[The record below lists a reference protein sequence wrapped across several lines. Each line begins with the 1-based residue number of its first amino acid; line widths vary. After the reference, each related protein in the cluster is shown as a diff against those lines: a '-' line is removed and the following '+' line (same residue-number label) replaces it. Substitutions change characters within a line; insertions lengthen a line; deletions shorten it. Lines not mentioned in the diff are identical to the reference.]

1 MKRRIELLSP
11 AGDLERLKIACLYG
25 ADAVYIGG
33 KDYSLRANANNF
45 SIEEIREA
53 CSFAHNLGKKV
64 YLTLNIVFHNEDID
78 GVYDYIKKVVEAGID
93 AFIVSDLFIVKYI
106 KDNFD
111 VEVHLSTQASTTNV
125 ESVKFLMDEGV
136 KRVVLARE
144 VGLKEIKEIIDETGV
159 DIECFIHGAMCT
171 FYSGRCV
178 LSNYFTNRDSNR
190 GGCAQVCRFNFDI
203 EGKPF
208 SMAVKDLNASH
219 IIKDMIEI
227 GVRSLKVEG
236 RMRSPYYLATVIS
249 SYRKIIDSYYDGS
262 LDDKIILEE
271 NKILSRVS
279 NRDNS
284 THFFTKEAD
293 ITDQYYSGR
302 WELSNQDYLAFVLD
316 YDKDNEMCTISQR
329 NYFSVGD
336 KVEIFTPSGQRIL
349 HIIDK
354 LYNVDGEEVEKANH
368 AEEILKFKIDTP
380 LPYATMIR
388 RYYD

>member
-1 MKRRIELLSP
+1 MTKKVELLSP
-11 AGDLERLKIACLYG
+11 AGDLERLKVSLLYG
-25 ADAVYIGG
+25 ADAVYFGG
-33 KDYSLRANANNF
+33 RDYSLRANANNF
-45 SIEEIREA
+45 SIEDIKEA
-53 CSFAHNLGKKV
+53 CDFAHNLNKKV

-78 GVYDYIKKVVEAGID
+78 GVYDYIKKVVDAGID

-106 KDNFD
+106 HDNFD
-111 VEVHLSTQASTTNV
+111 VEVHLSTQASTTNT
-125 ESVKFLMDEGV
+125 ESVKFLMQEGV

-144 VGLKEIKEIIDETGV
+144 VGLSEIKEIIDETGV

-190 GGCAQVCRFNFDI
+190 GGCAQVCRFNFKIDD
-203 EGKPF
+203 KPF
-208 SMAVKDLNASH
+208 SMAVKDLNASY
-219 IIKDMIEI
+219 IIKDMIEAGI
-227 GVRSLKVEG
+227 TSLKVEG

-249 SYRKIIDSYYDGS
+249 SYRKIIDSYYNGT
-262 LDDKIILEE
+262 LDDEILLEE

-284 THFFTKEAD
+284 THFFDHEAD
-293 ITDQYYSGR
+293 VNDQYYSGR

-316 YDKDNEMCTISQR
+316 YDKKTKICTIAQR

-336 KVEIFTPSGQRIL
+336 TVLIFTPDGQRIL

-354 LYNVDGEEVEKANH
+354 LYNEDMEEVEKANH
-368 AEEILKFKIDTP
+368 AEEVLKFKIDKEIP
-380 LPYATMIR
+380 NASMIR
-388 RYYD
+388 RVYE

>member
-1 MKRRIELLSP
+1 MRNKIELLSP

-45 SIEEIREA
+45 SIDEIKEA
-53 CSFAHNLGKKV
+53 CDFAHNLGKKV

-78 GVYDYIKKVVEAGID
+78 GVYDYIKRVVEAGID

-106 KDNFD
+106 HEHFNT
-111 VEVHLSTQASTTNV
+111 EVHLSTQASTTNT
-125 ESVKFLMDEGV
+125 ESVKFLMSEGV

-208 SMAVKDLNASH
+208 SLAVKDLNASY
-219 IIKDMIEI
+219 IIKDMIEAGI
-227 GVRSLKVEG
+227 KSLKVEG

-249 SYRKIIDSYYDGS
+249 SYRKIIDSYYDGT
-262 LDDKIILEE
+262 LNDKILEEE

-284 THFFTKEAD
+284 THYFTKEAD
-293 ITDQYYSGR
+293 LDDQYYSGR
-302 WELSNQDYLAFVLD
+302 WELSNQDYLAFVLL
-316 YDKDNEMCTISQR
+316 YDKEKKLCKISQR

-336 KVEIFTPSGQRIL
+336 DVLIFTPDGQRIL
-349 HIIDK
+349 HKIDK
-354 LYNVDGEEVEKANH
+354 LYNEDMIEVDKANH
-368 AEEILKFKIDTP
+368 AEEILYFYIDQE
-380 LPYATMIR
+380 LPYASMIR
-388 RYYD
+388 RAYE

>member
-1 MKRRIELLSP
+1 MRKKIELLSP
-11 AGDLERLKIACLYG
+11 AGDLERLKIACIYG

-45 SIEEIREA
+45 SIEDIKES
-53 CSFAHNLGKKV
+53 CDFAHNLNKKV

-106 KDNFD
+106 HDNFD
-111 VEVHLSTQASTTNV
+111 VEVHLSTQASTTNT
-125 ESVKFLMDEGV
+125 ESVKFLMHEGV

-144 VGLKEIKEIIDETGV
+144 VGLSEIKEIIDETGV

-190 GGCAQVCRFNFDI
+190 GGCAQVCRFNFKIDD
-203 EGKPF
+203 KPF
-208 SMAVKDLNASH
+208 SMAVKDLNASY
-219 IIKDMIEI
+219 IIKDMIESGI
-227 GVRSLKVEG
+227 TSLKVEG

-249 SYRKIIDSYYDGS
+249 SYRKIIDSYYNGT
-262 LDDKIILEE
+262 LDEEILLEE

-284 THFFTKEAD
+284 THFFDHEAD
-293 ITDQYYSGR
+293 VNDQYYSGR

-316 YDKDNEMCTISQR
+316 YDKKTNICTIAQR

-336 KVEIFTPSGQRIL
+336 KVLIFTPDGQRIL
-349 HIIDK
+349 HVIDK
-354 LYNVDGEEVEKANH
+354 LYNEDMEAVEKANH
-368 AEEILKFKIDTP
+368 AEEILKFKIDKEIP
-380 LPYATMIR
+380 KASMIR
-388 RYYD
+388 RVYE

>member
-1 MKRRIELLSP
+1 MRKRIELLSP

-33 KDYSLRANANNF
+33 KNYSLRANANNF
-45 SIEEIREA
+45 SVPEIKEA
-53 CSFAHNLGKKV
+53 CDFAHNLGKKV
-64 YLTLNIVFHNEDID
+64 YLTLNIVFHNEDIE
-78 GVYDYIKKVVEAGID
+78 GVYDYIKEVVDAGID

-106 KDNFD
+106 HEHFNT
-111 VEVHLSTQASTTNV
+111 EVHLSTQASTTNT
-125 ESVKFLMDEGV
+125 ESVKFLMNEGV

-208 SMAVKDLNASH
+208 SLAVKDLNASY
-219 IIKDMIEI
+219 IIKDMIEA
-227 GVRSLKVEG
+227 GVASLKVEG

-249 SYRKIIDSYYDGS
+249 SYRKIIDSYYNGT
-262 LDDKIILEE
+262 LDEEILKEE

-284 THFFTKEAD
+284 THYFTKEAD
-293 ITDQYYSGR
+293 MTDQYYSGR
-302 WELSNQDYLAFVLD
+302 WEISNQDYLAFVLD
-316 YDKDNEMCTISQR
+316 YDKETKLCKIAQR

-336 KVEIFTPSGQRIL
+336 VVEIFTPDGQRIL
-349 HIIDK
+349 HEIDK
-354 LYNVDGEEVEKANH
+354 LFNEDKEEVEKANH
-368 AEEILKFKIDTP
+368 AEEILYFKIDTEI
-380 LPYATMIR
+380 PYASMIR
-388 RYYD
+388 RVYE

>member
-1 MKRRIELLSP
+1 MRNRIELLSP
-11 AGDLERLKIACLYG
+11 AGDLERLKIALLYG

-45 SIEEIREA
+45 SIEEIKEA
-53 CSFAHNLGKKV
+53 CDFAHNLNKKV
-64 YLTLNIVFHNEDID
+64 YLTLNIVFHNEDIT

-106 KDNFD
+106 HDNYD

-125 ESVKFLMDEGV
+125 ESVKYLMNEGV

-144 VGLKEIKEIIDETGV
+144 VGLKDIKEIIDTTGV

-190 GGCAQVCRFNFDI
+190 GGCAQVCRFNFKIDD
-203 EGKPF
+203 KPF
-208 SMAVKDLNASH
+208 SMAVKDLNASY
-219 IIKDMIEI
+219 IIKDMIEC
-227 GVRSLKVEG
+227 GVASLKVEG
-236 RMRSPYYLATVIS
+236 RMRSPYYLATVMS
-249 SYRKIIDSYYDGS
+249 SYRKIIDSYYSGT
-262 LDDKIILEE
+262 LDDDILKEE

-293 ITDQYYSGR
+293 MTDQYYSGR

-316 YDKDNEMCTISQR
+316 YDKDKKQCKIAQR

-336 KVEIFTPSGQRIL
+336 TVEIFTPTGQRIL
-349 HIIDK
+349 HKIDK
-354 LYNVDGEEVEKANH
+354 LYNEAGQETEKANH
-368 AEEILKFKIDTP
+368 AEEILYFNIDTE
-380 LPYATMIR
+380 LPYASMIR
-388 RYYD
+388 RVYE

>member
-1 MKRRIELLSP
+1 MKTKIELLSP
-11 AGDLERLKIACLYG
+11 AGDLERLKIALLYG

-45 SIEEIREA
+45 SIEEIKEA
-53 CSFAHNLGKKV
+53 CLFAHDLGKKV
-64 YLTLNIVFHNEDID
+64 YLTLNIVFHNEDIN

-106 KDNFD
+106 HDNFN

-125 ESVKFLMDEGV
+125 ESVRYLMNEGV

-144 VGLKEIKEIIDETGV
+144 VGLKDIKKIIDETGV

-203 EGKPF
+203 SDKPF
-208 SMAVKDLNASH
+208 SMAVKDLNASY

-227 GVRSLKVEG
+227 GVKSLKIEG
-236 RMRSPYYLATVIS
+236 RMRSPYYLATVVS
-249 SYRKIIDSYYDGS
+249 SYRKIIDSYYDGT
-262 LDDKIILEE
+262 LNDEILKEE

-284 THFFTKEAD
+284 THFFTHEAD
-293 ITDQYYSGR
+293 LNDQYYSGR
-302 WELSNQDYLAFVLD
+302 WEISNQDYLAFVLD
-316 YDKDNEMCTISQR
+316 YDNETKLCKIAQR

-336 KVEIFTPSGQRIL
+336 DILIFTPDGQRIL
-349 HIIDK
+349 HKVDK
-354 LYNVDGEEVEKANH
+354 LYNEDMEEVDKANH
-368 AEEILKFKIDTP
+368 AEEILYFKIDTKI
-380 LPYATMIR
+380 PYASMIR
-388 RYYD
+388 RYYE